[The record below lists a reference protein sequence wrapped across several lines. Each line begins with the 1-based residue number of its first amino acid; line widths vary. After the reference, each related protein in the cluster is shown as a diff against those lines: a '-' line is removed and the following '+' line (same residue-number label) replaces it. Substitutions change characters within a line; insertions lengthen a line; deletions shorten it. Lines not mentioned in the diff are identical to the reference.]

1 MEGRKKV
8 YEEALSKWGGH
19 NQLVVAI
26 EEMSELQ
33 KEICKYFR
41 KEWNDQDLI
50 EEVADVSIMLEQ
62 IILMFD
68 IEDDVQKVIQEK
80 IHRLKRRLGGETLE
94 G

>member
-1 MEGRKKV
+1 MESRKKV
-8 YEEALSKWGGH
+8 YEDALIRWGIH

-33 KEICKYFR
+33 KEICKFFR
-41 KEWNDQDLI
+41 HDGKEQDLI

-68 IEDDVQKVIQEK
+68 IEEDVKKVMEEK
-80 IHRLKRRLGGETLE
+80 IQRLERRLSII
-94 G
+94 